1 MPQNDLLFQ
10 WRTILDNVC
19 LYGEIHHQKKEMR
32 QTALRRWRVS
42 GWQDVKINIRM
53 SSPAV
58 CASAPLF
65 FVRRC
70 VRRGFIFWMSHLA
83 HWMSSRAAICRTGF
97 ESSGTGLH
105 RTILLVTHD
114 TDEAIYL
121 SDRILILGAP
131 GEGIRQEIA
140 ITEQNRSREW
150 LYERES

>member
-1 MPQNDLLFQ
+1 
-10 WRTILDNVC
+10 
-19 LYGEIHHQKKEMR
+19 MR
-32 QTALRRWRVS
+32 QTALRQMARF
-42 GWQDVKINIRM
+42 GLAGCEINIRM

-58 CASAPLF
+58 CASTPLF

-150 LYERES
+150 LYEQGKLRAEIHRIIKEK